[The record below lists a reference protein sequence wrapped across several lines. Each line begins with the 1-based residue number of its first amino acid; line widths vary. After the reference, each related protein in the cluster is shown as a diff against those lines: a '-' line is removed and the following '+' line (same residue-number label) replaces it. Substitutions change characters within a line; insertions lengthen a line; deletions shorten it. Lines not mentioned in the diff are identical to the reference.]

1 MTILPNKS
9 PEDYKLED
17 LFNIAKPLGKGG
29 GLLDNIFNIAL
40 ALGGGIAVIF
50 LLVGAFWYFT
60 AFGNEEKANKGK
72 TTIMWAIIG
81 IAVILLSQVI
91 VYTLR
96 NLLM

>member
-1 MTILPNKS
+1 MTILPTS
-9 PEDYKLED
+9 PPEGWNLNTVLE
-17 LFNIAKPLGKGG
+17 LLNNIKT
-29 GLLDNIFNIAL
+29 IAL

-50 LLVGAFWYFT
+50 LLIGAFWYFT